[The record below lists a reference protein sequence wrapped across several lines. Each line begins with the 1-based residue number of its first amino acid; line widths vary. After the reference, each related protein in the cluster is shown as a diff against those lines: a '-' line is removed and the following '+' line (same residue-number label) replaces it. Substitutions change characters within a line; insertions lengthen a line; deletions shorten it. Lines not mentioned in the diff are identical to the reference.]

1 MFKDILSFKFST
13 TLPRRITAF
22 REMRGATL
30 RLGPSPGLAFS
41 ASVVTSRSSLR
52 SYPPPSALT
61 DAADMFQLNN
71 AKVYH
76 GMIRDFSYTFATI
89 LKIHNT
95 SRTCTHVGRYSQIVI
110 FLKVDG
116 KSTIFM
122 NTNMPHDS
130 Q

>member
-13 TLPRRITAF
+13 TLPRRIAAF

-41 ASVVTSRSSLR
+41 ASRSSLR
-52 SYPPPSALT
+52 SYPPPSSALT

-76 GMIRDFSYTFATI
+76 GMIRDFSYTFATS

-116 KSTIFM
+116 KFTIFM